1 VPLGFSLSALTL
13 ASTLSS
19 LGALTLA
26 STLASLGVLTLAST
40 LASFIRLSKLGI
52 VVLEDLV
59 ALLVAVLSAFII
71 TS

>member
-1 VPLGFSLSALTL
+1 V
-13 ASTLSS
+13 STLSS
-19 LGALTLA
+19 LGVLTLA

-40 LASFIRLSKLGI
+40 LASSIKLSKLSI

-59 ALLVAVLSAFII
+59 ALLVAVLGAFII